1 MTAETIPGAR
11 VGHAVFGH
19 GTVVRA
25 WNERVE
31 IRFDSFGALTLP
43 RRTHP
48 LVAVST
54 PEPEGAQVDQRVL
67 NEIRAAVQA
76 ERQAGA
82 RPVECEVEEVH
93 RDGPLWCLRVSSDE
107 LDVSLEGARAWWPD
121 PGKGAAEIVSI
132 LPEEG
137 VLWLRGPSAAV
148 PCAGRKI
155 YLYPPE
161 FLQKLADLW
170 QDKQWSAQ
178 ALEWYEA
185 MRAGTNPAGG
195 EGLDD
200 AAYPWLRRAQRR
212 AFGLPR
218 WRFSLLHGPPGTGK
232 TTTLGALL
240 AQFLLQR
247 PEGRVLLVANTN
259 AAVDLALL
267 AVDKQ
272 LEQRGERPVCQRI
285 GTNFDTAQYVT
296 RPHLLPAHSLHL
308 LDSLAKLEA
317 QSADPADGPTYATWK
332 DAVGK
337 VRSKLRARILAAL
350 KRARLA
356 AMTTARALMGV
367 QDLKDTGAYDL
378 IVFDEASQVSLA
390 HALALLPLARRALF
404 AGDPRQL
411 APVVKASASN
421 GPAVRWL
428 GRTAFDVVEQG
439 EATEFL
445 DEQSR
450 MAESI
455 CRLVSEAFYEG
466 RLRVAG
472 DALASPLWHAERA
485 GHELRVTPVGS
496 QALWSP
502 LYQGLVREESARAIA
517 ELVPQLLRDARPS
530 QIAVVTPYR
539 AQRALIELLLRR
551 QGCGGV
557 LVTTAHAVQGS
568 ERHTILFD
576 PVDASGRF
584 LSREDLGPRLINV
597 ALSRAQARLLLFL
610 SASDWKNPALAGAQG
625 YLAAQ

>member
-1 MTAETIPGAR
+1 MTAETTPGAR
-11 VGHAVFGH
+11 VGHTVFGH
-19 GTVVRA
+19 GTVLRT
-25 WNERVE
+25 WSERVE
-31 IRFDSFGALTLP
+31 IRFDTFGALTLP
-43 RRTHP
+43 RRAHP
-48 LVAVST
+48 LVPVTT
-54 PEPEGAQVDQRVL
+54 PEPEGARVDQRIL

-76 ERQAGA
+76 ERQAGS
-82 RPVECEVEEVH
+82 RPVECEVTAVQ
-93 RDGPLWCLRVSSDE
+93 RDGPLWCLRVSSEE
-107 LDVSLEGARAWWPD
+107 LDAALEGARAWWPD
-121 PGKGAAEIVSI
+121 PDKGAAEVVSV

-148 PCAGRKI
+148 PCAGRKM

-170 QDKQWSAQ
+170 QDKDWSGQ
-178 ALEWYEA
+178 ALAWHDALCSGE
-185 MRAGTNPAGG
+185 NPVEG
-195 EGLDD
+195 EGLD
-200 AAYPWLRRAQRR
+200 AAPHPWLRQAQRR
-212 AFGLPR
+212 AFELPR
-218 WRFSLLHGPPGTGK
+218 FRCSLLHGPPGTGK

-247 PEGRVLLVANTN
+247 PEARVLLVANTN

-272 LEQRGERPVCQRI
+272 LGPGAGRPVCQRI
-285 GTNFDTAQYVT
+285 GTNFDTLPYAS
-296 RPHLLPAHSLHL
+296 RPHLLPEHSMDLIKSL
-308 LDSLAKLEA
+308 LSLET
-317 QSADPADGPTYATWK
+317 QPADPADGPAYANWK
-332 DAVGK
+332 DAMGK
-337 VRSKLRARILAAL
+337 VRSRLRARILAAL

-356 AMTTARALMGV
+356 AMTTARALMGAR
-367 QDLKDTGAYDL
+367 DLKDTGAYDL

-411 APVVKASASN
+411 APVVKSSSN
-421 GPAVRWL
+421 GPAARWL
-428 GRTAFDVVEQG
+428 GRTAFDVVTAG
-439 EATEFL
+439 AGGVFL

-450 MAESI
+450 MAEPI

-472 DALASPLWHAERA
+472 DALGDPAWHAERA
-485 GHELRVTPVGS
+485 GHEVRVAPVRS

-517 ELVPQLLRDARPS
+517 ELVPELLQTTRAS

-539 AQRALIELLLRR
+539 AQRAYIEQLLRR

-576 PVDASGRF
+576 PVDAAGRF

-597 ALSRAQARLLLFL
+597 ALSRARARLVLFL
-610 SASDWKNPALAGAQG
+610 SETDRRNPALAGVRRG
-625 YLAAQ
+625 L